1 MTFTTI
7 TVTLRGTPLTVMD
20 NWDRLAPAIYLAL
33 AAAHCTS
40 GREAQVWTT
49 EGPEGTLS
57 YSISTSGLNTKNRW
71 KICPKTAQ
79 KRLIMTRTPTRIS
92 PVMSR

>member
-57 YSISTSGLNTKNRW
+57 YSISTSGTQHKKPLENLPKNG
-71 KICPKTAQ
+71 PKTVNYDPDNYQ
-79 KRLIMTRTPTRIS
+79 D
-92 PVMSR
+92 

>member
-1 MTFTTI
+1 MTFTTL
-7 TVTLRGTPLTVMD
+7 TVTLPGTPLTVLD

-49 EGPEGTLS
+49 EGPVGTLS
-57 YSISTSGLNTKNRW
+57 YSISTSRTQHKKPPENLPENG
-71 KICPKTAQ
+71 PKTVNYDPDTYQ
-79 KRLIMTRTPTRIS
+79 D
-92 PVMSR
+92 